1 MPFPLKKNRKKPTRL
16 FYATDLH
23 GSERTYRKFI
33 NAGKFYGVD
42 ILVMGGDITGK
53 LLIPVIKEGS
63 GYRATLQ
70 GRTEHLSTE
79 AELQGLLERLGT
91 LGFYHKIMDEEEF
104 RATQSA
110 PAAIDSL
117 FHELARKRLEA
128 WVDLAENR
136 LKGTGIKC
144 FVTGGNDDDPD
155 VLQGIHRA
163 GTESFLACEG
173 QVVAIDDEH
182 TMISVGYSTPTPWKT
197 PREIPDERLAD
208 MIAGMISQA
217 SNVDR
222 CIFNFHDP
230 PVDSTLDTC
239 PMLDWSTDPPQP
251 IIKAGQVVMHG
262 AGSKAVRRA
271 IETHQPML
279 GLHGHALL
287 SLLLLVSGFKNY
299 VKVQYVM
306 FYSILV
312 AFGTMLVVLFTTS
325 PASFVE
331 HLNAFAVASGGAA
344 NFYQTAVEATKAAG
358 IDLNPPFSIWATL
371 LVAPIAWTSL
381 QWATYSAE
389 QNGEIKD
396 ARSFKNQ
403 VFILVGSLIVTGI
416 LLALLA
422 AGIERVGGSEFLA
435 VSGAG
440 YWSGVAEAKISGF
453 WLWPNILAVALTAS
467 PIVVLIIALGYI
479 LNSFQ
484 IVCNCYIGVT
494 RIMVGMSLDRL
505 LPEWVSRVHEKLHTP
520 VNAHLAYFLASI
532 PIILVY
538 NLWGPWYSLTLGV
551 TFACGYVFA
560 ASSLAGAVLPYRA
573 KEVYE
578 ASPGAKYKL
587 GKIPWVTILG
597 GVGFV
602 FGSAMVLSYMFAP
615 QLGLVS
621 VLAYSVVFGI
631 IAISAIWYFLAK
643 QAQKARGINVDYA
656 FKEIPPE

>member
-1 MPFPLKKNRKKPTRL
+1 MATTTARPEVFTRKASGLVRVMSPYSAFIYNILTMGLIFPWTYLWAPGALPGGKLVWGILLATLLEIPIA
-16 FYATDLH
+16 YAYVWLSTALPR
-23 GSERTYRKFI
+23 S
-33 NAGKFYGVD
+33 
-42 ILVMGGDITGK
+42 GGDYVFQSRAFGGFWGFT
-53 LLIPVIKEGS
+53 LLMSGFVIWILQWVALS
-63 GYRATLQ
+63 GWLLSYLGFAPLFLGLGATLKSAA
-70 GRTEHLSTE
+70 LS
-79 AELQGLLERLGT
+79 
-91 LGFYHKIMDEEEF
+91 
-104 RATQSA
+104 
-110 PAAIDSL
+110 AIGVWFTSS
-117 FHELARKRLEA
+117 
-128 WVDLAENR
+128 W
-136 LKGTGIKC
+136 GIII
-144 FVTGGNDDDPD
+144 VS
-155 VLQGIHRA
+155 VL
-163 GTESFLACEG
+163 
-173 QVVAIDDEH
+173 
-182 TMISVGYSTPTPWKT
+182 
-197 PREIPDERLAD
+197 
-208 MIAGMISQA
+208 
-217 SNVDR
+217 N
-222 CIFNFHDP
+222 
-230 PVDSTLDTC
+230 
-239 PMLDWSTDPPQP
+239 
-251 IIKAGQVVMHG
+251 
-262 AGSKAVRRA
+262 
-271 IETHQPML
+271 
-279 GLHGHALL
+279 ALL
-287 SLLLLVSGFKNY
+287 SLVLLVSGFKNY

-306 FYSILV
+306 FYSILA
-312 AFGTMLVVLFTTS
+312 AFATMLIVLFTTS
-325 PASFVE
+325 PASFTE
-331 HLNAFAVASGGAA
+331 HLNAFAVASGGIA

-358 IDLNPPFSIWATL
+358 IDLNPPFSLWATL
-371 LVAPIAWTSL
+371 LVAPIACTSV

-403 VFILVGSLIVTGI
+403 TFILVGSLIVTGI

-467 PIVVLIIALGYI
+467 PLVVIIIALGYI

-520 VNAHLAYFLASI
+520 VNAHLAYFIASI
-532 PIILVY
+532 PVIFLY
-538 NLWGPWYSLTLGV
+538 NLHPQWVSLTLGV

-560 ASSLAGAVLPYRA
+560 ASSLAGALLPYRA

-578 ASPGAKYKL
+578 ASPGATYKL

-597 GVGFV
+597 GIGFI

-621 VLAYSVVFGI
+621 TLAYSVVFGI

-643 QAQKARGINVDYA
+643 WAQKQRGINVDYA